1 MATLVLTA
9 VGSAIGGPIGGAI
22 GGAIGQQIDAEIF
35 APPARQG
42 SRLKELAVQ
51 TSSYG
56 TQIPAIFGVMRV
68 AGTVIWSTDL
78 IEERTKSGG
87 GKGRPAT
94 VNYSYRVSLA
104 VALSSRPIARV
115 GRIWAD
121 GNLIRGGQ
129 GDFKIDVQMRVYE
142 GHENQ
147 QPDPLLASAEA
158 LGQCPAHRGL
168 AYVIFEDLQLA
179 EFGNRIPSLTF
190 EIFERDGPLALSAL
204 LNMVSKGDIAS
215 QSALEIGGFAVAG
228 ASVREA
234 VAPILETCPL
244 ELVMCDNHLVIR
256 DIGVAQDFVH
266 SIDIAAEENGYALEK
281 AKNVL
286 PPAANIPVHVALRYY
301 DAERDYQAGIQQSG
315 SDASGRGDM
324 RLELPAVLSAETA
337 KALVEAKDSDVRY
350 ARHFWSGSAAAST
363 RAYQPGDHVR
373 TADNRKW
380 QISEVEVGLGAT
392 HIKAK
397 ALPKHLAISASGSEA
412 GRHVPSVDQPIGQTR
427 ILALELPLVS
437 GGDPNKSALAV
448 FAAGTEAGWKRAALS
463 LSTDDQWSDIG
474 TTALP
479 AVIGNTQNAM
489 AAHHPFLLDEASA
502 LDIVLLNAAM
512 VLATRDTT
520 PLAVDAPIFWID
532 GEFVRVGR
540 IVALGGKSYRLSRF
554 SRGVA
559 ASAMRAPA
567 HAAGAQIVLIDASA
581 TLIISENMYQVGQS
595 VTLEAQGLSDATP
608 VTTVIVAEGLAI
620 TPLPPV
626 HGRVTKDDSGNFD
639 LYWKR
644 RSRLDLGWVDGVD
657 QAQAEDQESY
667 RVGLYIDD
675 QMLREWTAT
684 ENHLRIS
691 ASEMASIGAQPNN
704 VVVFKIQQI
713 GRFALSDPLTFGL
726 S

>member
-489 AAHHPFLLDEASA
+489 AAHHPFFCLQFYCPSF
-502 LDIVLLNAAM
+502 NFK
-512 VLATRDTT
+512 
-520 PLAVDAPIFWID
+520 PITENENHGFN
-532 GEFVRVGR
+532 
-540 IVALGGKSYRLSRF
+540 F
-554 SRGVA
+554 SCV
-559 ASAMRAPA
+559 
-567 HAAGAQIVLIDASA
+567 HAA
-581 TLIISENMYQVGQS
+581 T
-595 VTLEAQGLSDATP
+595 
-608 VTTVIVAEGLAI
+608 
-620 TPLPPV
+620 
-626 HGRVTKDDSGNFD
+626 
-639 LYWKR
+639 
-644 RSRLDLGWVDGVD
+644 
-657 QAQAEDQESY
+657 
-667 RVGLYIDD
+667 
-675 QMLREWTAT
+675 
-684 ENHLRIS
+684 
-691 ASEMASIGAQPNN
+691 
-704 VVVFKIQQI
+704 
-713 GRFALSDPLTFGL
+713 
-726 S
+726 